1 MRTHRKLSGL
11 SPLVLAGLLITP
23 TAAATAAIAAGAP
36 STTDAATAGADQH
49 VERTSGELTPSA
61 LAAPLI
67 AVLCTSEER
76 CMAVGGPG
84 YGTVGG
90 GGSIAATTSDGG
102 AHWARTP
109 LLVRAAWLKAL
120 ACSTSRTCIAVG
132 GNPAG
137 NDVKGVA
144 ISSLDAGRSWRVM
157 PALPKGVGVLNSV
170 SCPTASFCMAVGVSP
185 DGSTGVALV
194 TSSSG
199 QRWKRLSLPK
209 DERGLALVNCT
220 TSHSCI
226 AQGTREAVSG
236 VFDSGE
242 RLSIVTTSDGGTTWT
257 QRAPPAVD
265 LTTEGFPN
273 LKGVAC
279 PSSTRC
285 FLVGDATPGDGSPS
299 GLVYA
304 SADGGRTWTS
314 EPVPPGTTIL
324 NGISCANARECAVV
338 GGGIEPRGGTD
349 RDILTTTDSGQTWV
363 SRPVPPTVVGLVG
376 ASCPTVKICV
386 SAGYGLTTTTPYVDQ
401 PVVATTS
408 DGGTTW
414 TAAP

>member
-1 MRTHRKLSGL
+1 MSGL
-11 SPLVLAGLLITP
+11 STLVLAGLLLSSPAT
-23 TAAATAAIAAGAP
+23 ATAA
-36 STTDAATAGADQH
+36 TAATAGADRR
-49 VERTSGELTPSA
+49 VERASGELTPSA
-61 LAAPLI
+61 LAAPLN
-67 AVLCTSEER
+67 AVLCTSGQR
-76 CMAVGGPG
+76 CTAVGGPG
-84 YGTVGG
+84 FGNIGG

-109 LLVRAAWLKAL
+109 LLVRAAWLRAL
-120 ACSTSRTCIAVG
+120 ACSTTRTCIAVG

-144 ISSLDAGRSWRVM
+144 ISTLDAGRSWRVM
-157 PALPKGVGVLNSV
+157 PALPEGVGVLNSV
-170 SCPTASFCMAVGVSP
+170 SCPTTSFCMAVGVSS

-209 DERGLALVNCT
+209 DERGLALVTCT

-242 RLSIVTTSDGGTTWT
+242 RLSIVTTSDSGTTWK
-257 QRAPPAVD
+257 QSAPPEVD
-265 LTTEGFPN
+265 LTTGGFPI

-299 GLVYA
+299 GSIYA

-324 NGISCANARECAVV
+324 NGISCAKARECAVV

-349 RDILTTTDSGQTWV
+349 RDILTTGDGGQTWV
-363 SRPVPPTVVGLVG
+363 SRPVPPTVVSLAGV
-376 ASCPTVKICV
+376 SCPTVKICV
-386 SAGYGLTTTTPYVDQ
+386 SVGSGLTTTTPYVDQ
-401 PVVATTS
+401 HVVAMTS

-414 TAAP
+414 TATP